1 MVNRFFAGQCP
12 VSGVNIQAW
21 TLCLFYIFVGQ
32 ENEFNIYV
40 AKPILKKKIQK
51 LQNVIAP
58 KLQNIKQ
65 VVALFLG
72 RYKDAHAEG
81 LFLVT

>member
-1 MVNRFFAGQCP
+1 M
-12 VSGVNIQAW
+12 SGVNIQVW

-65 VVALFLG
+65 KMLSHFFFCADIRMHMLKAYFW
-72 RYKDAHAEG
+72 
-81 LFLVT
+81 

>member
-1 MVNRFFAGQCP
+1 M
-12 VSGVNIQAW
+12 SGVNIQVW

-40 AKPILKKKIQK
+40 AKPILKKKNSK
-51 LQNVIAP
+51 TSKCHSSKTAKHKTKNAVT
-58 KLQNIKQ
+58 
-65 VVALFLG
+65 LFFLC